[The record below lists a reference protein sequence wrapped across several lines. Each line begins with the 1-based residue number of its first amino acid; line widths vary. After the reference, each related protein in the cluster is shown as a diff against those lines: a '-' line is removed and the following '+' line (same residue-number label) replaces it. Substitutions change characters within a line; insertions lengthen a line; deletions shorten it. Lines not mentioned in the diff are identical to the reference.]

1 MASNLPTFPRIVFT
15 IFEPISLIG
24 GFLSAA
30 LFPAWFVNAQLPFV
44 LVGEVAGEAVP
55 EGVPATAPAVSTPA
69 AAFTWDDYSHPPMNP
84 AGLTVALQLG
94 NTYLLLALL
103 GVAVLTTTREI
114 RVVRA
119 YLLALWV
126 ADMSHIGITC
136 YGLGLHAALD
146 VLNWNAMAWGNIGIT
161 VSSFTLFYGL
171 AR

>member
-69 AAFTWDDYSHPPMNP
+69 AAFTWDDYSHPPHESCRP
-84 AGLTVALQLG
+84 YGRFTAWK
-94 NTYLLLALL
+94 YLSPSCPSWGCRPNNNARDPR
-103 GVAVLTTTREI
+103 GA
-114 RVVRA
+114 RVF
-119 YLLALWV
+119 
-126 ADMSHIGITC
+126 IGPMGC
-136 YGLGLHAALD
+136 
-146 VLNWNAMAWGNIGIT
+146 
-161 VSSFTLFYGL
+161 
-171 AR
+171 